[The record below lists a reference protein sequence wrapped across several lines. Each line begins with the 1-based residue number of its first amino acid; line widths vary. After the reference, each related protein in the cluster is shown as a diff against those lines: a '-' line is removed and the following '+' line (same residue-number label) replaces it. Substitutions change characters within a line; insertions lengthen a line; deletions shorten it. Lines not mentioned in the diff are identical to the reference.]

1 MLKWMFPEPRR
12 VRPVLTQASVLA
24 RGHMIF
30 EASRASR
37 VTFALCCTPLLEAP
51 MFYVTVMDE
60 PL

>member
-24 RGHMIF
+24 RDHMIF
-30 EASRASR
+30 EASC

-51 MFYVTVMDE
+51 MFYMTVMDG